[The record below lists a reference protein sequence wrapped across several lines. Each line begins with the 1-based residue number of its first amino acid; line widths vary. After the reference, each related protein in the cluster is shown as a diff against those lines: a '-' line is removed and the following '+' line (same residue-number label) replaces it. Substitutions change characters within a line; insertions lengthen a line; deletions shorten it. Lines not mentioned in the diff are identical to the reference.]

1 MADFAVNYDGMDMGS
16 APNEALAV
24 KPTTYRAFTNDGDFA
39 GEVNMAYRGPVRV
52 VDPATGDEVFS
63 SADPDAAEKAF
74 ALVNGVSHS
83 DGRKASWAVQIDNGN
98 GWETAAMDNIDPK
111 KQSLLGKLAD
121 VALPIL
127 GAIFL
132 PGFGALAAL
141 GATGGAA
148 AGAALGSI
156 ASSVGQ
162 GRSIEDA
169 AKRALLS
176 AATAGIASGVSG
188 AIAGNAAGNAAAQA
202 VAKGTMTASEA
213 AAAGATASQLVS
225 AGLTPAAAQAA
236 IQAASVAPVV
246 VQGIGAGAQALAGGA
261 NLGVN
266 LAGNLAGSE
275 ALNTVEGG
283 FFKKDPL
290 PTQPEPTV
298 THQMVADELVLIPD
312 ATKNSILMAIEKG
325 LTPAQAAGMFGITAA
340 AAAAIGQAGASAGG
354 AALATTPVETA
365 GAFAEA
371 TPLANGTMA
380 GNAAAGQIAAN
391 SGLSTAALGG
401 VGGFT
406 TTAEMMASA
415 NAAMLAGGSALTA
428 WIAAHPL
435 AAAQLGLAA
444 LGAVTGGG
452 DVGANG
458 LATGGGT
465 PPALQQSAL
474 FKKALPA
481 ASGIFANLAP
491 RDVSKSVTDWNKYG
505 EGGEQ
510 SFFANVPVRAN
521 GVTPD
526 PNLVVTPSNPST
538 GGGTSTGTGTTNTGT
553 TNTGTTATGQTPT
566 NLAVQNMAKYGQ
578 TPGVLDLRNQP
589 TSVDNPYA
597 GYATTR
603 TPPTGAVALPTNSN
617 ARFVVQDPMTAAEAE
632 KQARL
637 SAGMASL
644 PTSKDGAPDF
654 AVKSTGTPPQPANP
668 ASAAA
673 TAPLSGDALTD
684 SYRQKFAAQIQAE
697 HGADAAASAERVKAF
712 TDSMKPTTDGTMNQ
726 FQLDMAG
733 LKEQPKAAPAGV
745 DPLGYYY
752 MSNAGMNN
760 AEREKYNAD
769 LDKSTILND
778 EPRMSLIDSP
788 EWLNQNFG
796 VKMPVVETPQ
806 FKRGGTTSHAF
817 AVKGAGDGR
826 EDKIDAKLSDG
837 EYVIDAETVALLGN
851 GSSKAGAAQLDK
863 FRVNIRK
870 HKGQKLASGKFSAN
884 AKSPEAYLAGG
895 RR

>member
-1 MADFAVNYDGMDMGS
+1 MPDFAVNYDGMDMGS
-16 APNEALAV
+16 APNQALAV

-39 GEVNMAYRGPVRV
+39 GEVNMAYKGPVRV
-52 VDPATGDEVFS
+52 IDPANGQEVFS
-63 SADPDAAEKAF
+63 STDPDAAEKAF

-83 DGRKASWAVQIDNGN
+83 DGRKASWAVQIDNGK

-176 AATAGIASGVSG
+176 AAGAGIASGVSG
-188 AIAGNAAGNAAAQA
+188 AIGNAAANTAGNAAG
-202 VAKGTMTASEA
+202 S
-213 AAAGATASQLVS
+213 AAGSTA
-225 AGLTPAAAQAA
+225 G
-236 IQAASVAPVV
+236 SVAGSTAANLGSNALANTIGELVVTAPVNTA
-246 VQGIGAGAQALAGGA
+246 VQGAIGAGLGGA
-261 NLGVN
+261 F
-266 LAGNLAGSE
+266 GSSV
-275 ALNTVEGG
+275 LSGG
-283 FFKKDPL
+283 SGADSVV
-290 PTQPEPTV
+290 TQP
-298 THQMVADELVLIPD
+298 
-312 ATKNSILMAIEKG
+312 
-325 LTPAQAAGMFGITAA
+325 
-340 AAAAIGQAGASAGG
+340 
-354 AALATTPVETA
+354 TTPVETQPSLGAELAPEVSEVVVQAVKNGASLNQLIAMGVPAAVAA
-365 GAFAEA
+365 GLIASSGSTGALGTGAMTAAA
-371 TPLANGTMA
+371 TPVETIASEAAVPA
-380 GNAAAGQIAAN
+380 G
-391 SGLSTAALGG
+391 
-401 VGGFT
+401 T
-406 TTAEMMASA
+406 TTAAGGAVTSAALTAPAGFATTEAMLASA
-415 NAAMLAGGSALTA
+415 NAALAAGGISA

-435 AAAQLGLAA
+435 AAAQLGLTA
-444 LGAVTGGG
+444 LGALGGG
-452 DVGANG
+452 GSVGANG

-553 TNTGTTATGQTPT
+553 TGTGTTATGQMPT

-589 TSVDNPYA
+589 TDVNNPYA

-617 ARFVVQDPMTAAEAE
+617 ARFVVQDPMTAAESE

-644 PTSKDGAPDF
+644 PTSKGVAPDL

-697 HGADAAASAERVKAF
+697 HGADAAASADRVKAF

-726 FQLDMAG
+726 FQLDFAG

-752 MSNAGMNN
+752 MSNVGMNN

-769 LDKSTILND
+769 LDRSTILND

-806 FKRGGTTSHAF
+806 FKHGGTTSHAF

-851 GSSKAGAAQLDK
+851 GSSKAGADKLDN

>member
-1 MADFAVNYDGMDMGS
+1 MSDFAVNYDGMDFGS
-16 APNEALAV
+16 APDQPLAV
-24 KPTTYRAFTNDGDFA
+24 KPTTYRAYTNDGDFA

-52 VDPATGDEVFS
+52 VDPANGEEVFS
-63 SADPDAAEKAF
+63 STDPDAAEKAF
-74 ALVNGVSHS
+74 ALVNGVSKS

-162 GRSIEDA
+162 GRSIEEA

-176 AATAGIASGVSG
+176 AAGAGIASGVSG
-188 AIAGNAAGNAAAQA
+188 AIGNAAANTAGSAAGSTAGSVAGSTAANLGANAAANTIGELVVTAPVNTALQAGIGAGLGGAFGSSALAGGSGTDVVTQPTQPVQTQPSYGAELAPEVSEVVVQA
-202 VAKGTMTASEA
+202 VKDGASLSQLVAMGVPAAIAAGLIASSGSTGAMGTGAMTAAAVPVETVASEA
-213 AAAGATASQLVS
+213 AVPAGTGTA
-225 AGLTPAAAQAA
+225 
-236 IQAASVAPVV
+236 
-246 VQGIGAGAQALAGGA
+246 
-261 NLGVN
+261 
-266 LAGNLAGSE
+266 
-275 ALNTVEGG
+275 
-283 FFKKDPL
+283 
-290 PTQPEPTV
+290 
-298 THQMVADELVLIPD
+298 
-312 ATKNSILMAIEKG
+312 
-325 LTPAQAAGMFGITAA
+325 
-340 AAAAIGQAGASAGG
+340 AGG
-354 AALATTPVETA
+354 AATSAALTSPAGFATT
-365 GAFAEA
+365 EA
-371 TPLANGTMA
+371 ML
-380 GNAAAGQIAAN
+380 
-391 SGLSTAALGG
+391 
-401 VGGFT
+401 
-406 TTAEMMASA
+406 ASA
-415 NAAMLAGGSALTA
+415 NAALASGGIAA

-435 AAAQLGLAA
+435 AAAQLGLTA
-444 LGAVTGGG
+444 LGALGGG
-452 DVGANG
+452 PDVGANG

-526 PNLVVTPSNPST
+526 PALVVPVTPTTPSNSST
-538 GGGTSTGTGTTNTGT
+538 GGGTTTGTGTTPT
-553 TNTGTTATGQTPT
+553 TPSTTVPNQATINQ
-566 NLAVQNMAKYGQ
+566 NLSVYGK

-589 TSVDNPYA
+589 TSVNNPYA

-603 TPPTGAVALPTNSN
+603 TPPAGAVALPDNSN

-637 SAGMASL
+637 SASMAGV
-644 PTSKDGAPDF
+644 PTSKEDSL

-668 ASAAA
+668 PSLAVNAPTGRATDAYSAADLSRFESLSPE
-673 TAPLSGDALTD
+673 TAASMRGINDLMART
-684 SYRQKFAAQIQAE
+684 KAAQ
-697 HGADAAASAERVKAF
+697 DAA
-712 TDSMKPTTDGTMNQ
+712 KPTNDGTMNQ

-733 LKEQPKAAPAGV
+733 LTKQPETKAPLGV
-745 DPLGYYY
+745 DPYLYYTMTKAGNG
-752 MSNAGMNN
+752 MSPDEIN
-760 AEREKYNAD
+760 KYNASVERAPE
-769 LDKSTILND
+769 LLGTEKMPQIN
-778 EPRMSLIDSP
+778 SP
-788 EWLNQNFG
+788 EWFAQNFALSPKQAAE
-796 VKMPVVETPQ
+796 VSAHTPQ
-806 FKRGGTTSHAF
+806 FKHGGSTSKAF
-817 AVKGAGDGR
+817 AVTGIGDGR

-851 GSSKAGAAQLDK
+851 GSSKAGADKLDK